1 MTHPPL
7 TWPDAARE
15 AFKGDLAV
23 AVAYLTP
30 AGGAVV
36 TSVSPVGIADQAAGE
51 VSFTTS
57 LAFPKKLERILSN
70 PRVSLA
76 YHTRAHGF
84 ATHSHYVLAQGDAS
98 VDLRPSPQRLAQLKD
113 ASEPFL
119 GRARRGKGWDWLL
132 REYHQERAFV
142 DIEVERIATWPDLAA
157 RGPVTV
163 TGSSWPQAPAEQ
175 QPPKGGTTP
184 RADVAALARQI
195 AALPHR
201 LLAYQ
206 GADGYP
212 VIVPVTVTG
221 HDESGLRL
229 TAPAELL
236 PPGGRRAGFLAHAF
250 RPQCVGLSMRT
261 LTGWLTVTD
270 EGALYAPHT
279 SKGMAAPPH
288 RTVATVASGLMAK
301 HGLRRA
307 RRNGTVARLRQL
319 DARNA
324 ADRAGADDAIEPPSA

>member
-7 TWPDAARE
+7 AWPDAARE
-15 AFKGDLAV
+15 AIKGDLTV

-36 TSVSPVGIADQAAGE
+36 TSVSPVGVADQATGE

-70 PRVSLA
+70 PSVSLA

-84 ATHSHYVLAQGDAS
+84 ATHSCYVLAQGNAS
-98 VDLRPSPQRLAQLKD
+98 VDLRPPAQRLAELMD

-119 GRARRGKGWDWLL
+119 GKTRRGKGWDWLL

-142 DIEVERIATWPDLAA
+142 DIEVERIATWPDLSA

-163 TGSSWPQAPAEQ
+163 TGPSWPQPPAEQ
-175 QPPKGGTTP
+175 QPPKNATTP
-184 RADVAALARQI
+184 RTDVPALARQI
-195 AALPHR
+195 AGLPHR

-212 VIVPVTVTG
+212 VILPVEVTG
-221 HDESGLRL
+221 HDEGGVRL
-229 TAPAELL
+229 TAPPGLL

-250 RPQCVGLSMRT
+250 QPQCVGLSMRT

-279 SKGMAAPPH
+279 SKGLAAPPN

-307 RRNGTVARLRQL
+307 RRNGTVAHLRQL
-319 DARNA
+319 AARSA
-324 ADRAGADDAIEPPSA
+324 AD